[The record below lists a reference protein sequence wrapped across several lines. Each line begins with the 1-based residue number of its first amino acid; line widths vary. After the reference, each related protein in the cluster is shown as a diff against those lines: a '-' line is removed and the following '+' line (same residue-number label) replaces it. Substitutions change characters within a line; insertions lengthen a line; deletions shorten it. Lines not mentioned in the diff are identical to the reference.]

1 MNRKLLYNKS
11 HWQFSFIYFDKQPNI
26 DIKLTNLGVKEDNKW
41 TYFLNLF
48 YSSSCSKLFPVKSI
62 LCGSI
67 FPQHFFTKRNCF
79 NLFQMCLSSLQSP
92 EVMVPYCKSLCFDSF
107 NQLNPYLH
115 SFSCKS
121 NSRIANITSQLFTT
135 TPPTSDYLI
144 SQVSDLSDFS
154 AISYSTRRTF
164 FRVLFLFLLFL
175 G

>member
-79 NLFQMCLSSLQSP
+79 NTFQMWLSSLQSP
-92 EVMVPYCKSLCFDSF
+92 EVMVPYCKALCFDSF
-107 NQLNPYLH
+107 YQLNPYLH

-121 NSRIANITSQLFTT
+121 NSRIANITTVIHHNPSNLR
-135 TPPTSDYLI
+135 
-144 SQVSDLSDFS
+144 LSD
-154 AISYSTRRTF
+154 ISGLWSLWF
-164 FRVLFLFLLFL
+164 LSNILFNEKDLL
-175 G
+175 